1 MFEEKYAYLYD
12 LFHASKNYQLEVQ
25 EILQLLDLKDLNS
38 PTGFDFGCGTGAHAL
53 AFLEHGI
60 RVDGYDLSEDMVKIA
75 ISKKSNLKF
84 SSCYVDFH
92 GTYDFTY
99 SLFDVLSYQTTES
112 DARILI
118 GQLFEKTKPGGVTLV
133 DSWNKEGVKLSQP
146 RENAR
151 SVSTPNGE
159 VIRKVTPRE
168 VAREN
173 VYDLDISL
181 LSASTNEV
189 LQHSV
194 HSLRAWSPSEVM
206 EIMRNIGYKNC
217 KVYNP
222 VSPDAVFQPNDWRFG
237 IRAEKP

>member
-25 EILQLLDLKDLNS
+25 EILQLLDLKNINS
-38 PTGFDFGCGTGAHAL
+38 ARGFDFGCGTGAHAL
-53 AFLEHGI
+53 AFLQHEI
-60 RVDGYDLSEDMVKIA
+60 RVDGYDLSEDMIKIA
-75 ISKKSNLKF
+75 TSKKSNLKF
-84 SSCYVDFH
+84 SSRYEDFN

-112 DARILI
+112 DAGTLI
-118 GQLFEKTKPGGVTLV
+118 SQLFEKTRAGGVTLV

-159 VIRKVTPRE
+159 VIRKVTPRA
-168 VAREN
+168 VVREN
-173 VYDLDISL
+173 VYDLDIAL

-194 HSLRAWSPSEVM
+194 HSLRAWSPSEVI
-206 EIMRNIGYKNC
+206 EIMRKIGFKNF

-222 VSPDAVFQPNDWRFG
+222 AALGADPQPNDWRFG
-237 IRAEKP
+237 IRAEKR